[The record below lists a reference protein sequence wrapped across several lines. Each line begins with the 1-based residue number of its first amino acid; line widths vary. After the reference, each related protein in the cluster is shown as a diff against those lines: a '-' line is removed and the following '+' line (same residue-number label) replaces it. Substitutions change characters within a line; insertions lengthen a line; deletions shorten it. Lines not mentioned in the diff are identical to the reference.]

1 MPKKD
6 KLITVLNNGK
16 LHFKCTPARVRK
28 MLQRLE
34 AEVISLDPFI
44 VNKVK
49 IQKIQNVKSKNYKRF
64 KG

>member
-1 MPKKD
+1 MPKKE

-49 IQKIQNVKSKNYKRF
+49 IQNVKKSKNYKRF

>member
-1 MPKKD
+1 MGKKD

-16 LHFKCTPARVRK
+16 LHYKCTPARVRK

-34 AEVISLDPFI
+34 AEVVSVDPFI

-49 IQKIQNVKSKNYKRF
+49 IRVKDSRNYKRF